1 MINIVKDIKENCPEC
16 ECDTEKTVRYLY
28 EHGDISP
35 TSEYYREIWYF
46 YEEALTLF
54 KGEVKK
60 KMKARNLTM
69 EHFKIS
75 YGTFKNV
82 KARVKHG

>member
-1 MINIVKDIKENCPEC
+1 MKNLVRDIEENCPEC
-16 ECDTEKTVRYLY
+16 HCDTENTVKYLY
-28 EHGDISP
+28 DHGDISA
-35 TSEYYREIWYF
+35 TSEYYREIWFF
-46 YEEALTLF
+46 YEEALGLF

-60 KMKARNLTM
+60 KMKARELTL

-82 KARVKHG
+82 RERIL